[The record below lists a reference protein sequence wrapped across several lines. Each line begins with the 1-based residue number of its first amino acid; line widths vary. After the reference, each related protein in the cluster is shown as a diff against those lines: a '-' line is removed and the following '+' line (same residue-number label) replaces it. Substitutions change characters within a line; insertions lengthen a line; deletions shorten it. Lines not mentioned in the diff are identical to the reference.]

1 MGNGQIEE
9 RSERVMRRKEVDGKQ
24 MTNKERKKME
34 MERSRIRRER
44 GWRER
49 GRKGREENIF
59 RNGSRE
65 GARDREKGR
74 SKQRWPCCRA
84 IIAPV
89 LRTRALDALHY
100 AENPGAW
107 RAGGRAE
114 ELAVEG
120 ADCARRGRG
129 EGRPTL

>member
-1 MGNGQIEE
+1 MEE
-9 RSERVMRRKEVDGKQ
+9 EGEK
-24 MTNKERKKME
+24 
-34 MERSRIRRER
+34 
-44 GWRER
+44 
-49 GRKGREENIF
+49 RKGGNII